1 MLQAL
6 FVKTN
11 NLCNSVSHAEV
22 EAPTWV
28 GTCAVFLPPRSDS
41 MEVPNNSTGVHY
53 FSLLTK
59 LNIRTRDLTRS
70 GHAKSSVVCDFVGLF
85 LMKISLCLIPKWA
98 MKFTHIIAITILNKP
113 DRFYKSSWPV
123 GSVPNLFSSASCC
136 SRSLLGC
143 HQYGGMRVFLRQ
155 SRDDP
160 AWSGYGSK
168 PWIDDD
174 RCSSP

>member
-1 MLQAL
+1 M
-6 FVKTN
+6 KTN

-41 MEVPNNSTGVHY
+41 MEVPNNSTCVHY

-59 LNIRTRDLTRS
+59 LNIRTRDLTNLVTQK
-70 GHAKSSVVCDFVGLF
+70 AVWCATLWDFF
-85 LMKISLCLIPKWA
+85 LENFLVLDTQMSHEVN
-98 MKFTHIIAITILNKP
+98 HIIAITILNKP

-155 SRDDP
+155 SRDDR
-160 AWSGYGSK
+160 A
-168 PWIDDD
+168 
-174 RCSSP
+174 